1 MLIRLRRPSRLTRTF
16 PMARRSCRKL
26 LQGARPTN
34 ELLHVDMRETCS
46 RAPGGGLRAWRA
58 GCGGVSQRSETPTAQ
73 RQVME
78 TERAF
83 AKTMADRDFSAFSSF
98 IAPDAVFFTG
108 PEARRGKQA
117 VVDAWKRF
125 YEKPDAPFS
134 WRPETVEVLDSGSL
148 ALSKRPGVQ
157 SRRQAVRHLH
167 VDLAPGRR
175 RNLAH
180 RVRQGQPGVRLREGA
195 LS

>member
-1 MLIRLRRPSRLTRTF
+1 MLIRLRHPSRLTKTSAI
-16 PMARRSCRKL
+16 ARRSLESCFRVFAL
-26 LQGARPTN
+26 LACCCTSTCGRLARV
-34 ELLHVDMRETCS
+34 LLVAGCVLAT
-46 RAPGGGLRAWRA
+46 
-58 GCGGVSQRSETPTAQ
+58 GCGGVSQRSDTPTAQ

-83 AKTMADRDFSAFSSF
+83 AKTMADRDLSAFSSF

-108 PEARRGKQA
+108 PEPRRGKQA

-148 ALSKRPGVQ
+148 ALSSGPVFDPAGKQIATFTSIWRLDGAGTWRIVFDKGNPECDC
-157 SRRQAVRHLH
+157 AK
-167 VDLAPGRR
+167 AP
-175 RNLAH
+175 
-180 RVRQGQPGVRLREGA
+180 
-195 LS
+195 